1 MNITAWENELG
12 NDFDKSYILNGIRN
26 GFDIIDPVSSPA
38 RAYLKNHPSARP
50 SSPLYQK
57 ATEQVLTEIEN
68 GNYVKVPFT
77 PKIVSPLGVI
87 PKPDGG
93 VRLIHD
99 CSRPEGLAVNDYA
112 ENIPKHKYSTVDSA
126 ARLVSPN
133 CYMAKVDLKSAY
145 RVVPISD
152 SSQTVTGIHWEFK
165 DGIRY
170 FIDKKLPFGSRLA
183 PSIFHRLSQAVVR
196 IMSRKGFSNIVAY
209 LDDFF
214 ICESSKAQ
222 CIQSLNTLICLLRRL
237 GFMISWNKVVDP
249 THKLTFL
256 GIEIDSLGMHLRL
269 PDEKLHALKY
279 ELDNFSSRCRASK
292 KQLQSLIGKLNW
304 ASSVVYGGRV
314 FLRRL
319 INAMSSLKK
328 DSHKLRFNAEVLRD
342 LAWWHTFLQTFNG
355 KSLLLEKRAVTSVYT
370 DACNEGAGGHW
381 GNDWFY
387 TNWSADIPTALH
399 MHINEKEVLAVCLAA
414 HYWAPAWANKRI
426 IVFSDN
432 MVTVSSIN
440 KCTSRNST
448 VMHFLRYLFWLS
460 ARFNFHLS
468 SKHIKGKHNCLADC
482 VSRLHE
488 GKAYTSF
495 VSTLQMPT
503 PLFSL
508 LYHMSIRSLSLL
520 LSRHG
525 PKYAVAG

>member
-1 MNITAWENELG
+1 MPEKEIRSFFKIPNDVSLDTYMIQRLESIMKTATSVEQALFAIQLDCAAFCDG
-12 NDFDKSYILNGIRN
+12 CYFCGP
-26 GFDIIDPVSSPA
+26 GQVQDPC
-38 RAYLKNHPSARP
+38 RP
-50 SSPLYQK
+50 
-57 ATEQVLTEIEN
+57 
-68 GNYVKVPFT
+68 G
-77 PKIVSPLGVI
+77 
-87 PKPDGG
+87 
-93 VRLIHD
+93 
-99 CSRPEGLAVNDYA
+99 
-112 ENIPKHKYSTVDSA
+112 
-126 ARLVSPN
+126 
-133 CYMAKVDLKSAY
+133 
-145 RVVPISD
+145 
-152 SSQTVTGIHWEFK
+152 QTHCHI
-165 DGIRY
+165 
-170 FIDKKLPFGSRLA
+170 
-183 PSIFHRLSQAVVR
+183 
-196 IMSRKGFSNIVAY
+196 
-209 LDDFF
+209 
-214 ICESSKAQ
+214 
-222 CIQSLNTLICLLRRL
+222 
-237 GFMISWNKVVDP
+237 VDP

-355 KSLLLEKRAVTSVYT
+355 KSLLLEKRAVTSIYT
-370 DACNEGAGGHW
+370 DACDEGAGGHW

-387 TNWSADIPTALH
+387 TNWSADIPTSLH

-468 SKHIKGKHNCLADC
+468 STHIKGKHNCLADC
-482 VSRLHE
+482 VSRRYIAFL
-488 GKAYTSF
+488 SMR
-495 VSTLQMPT
+495 LQ
-503 PLFSL
+503 FS
-508 LYHMSIRSLSLL
+508 SIRNYLSVVMFLHLEVGLTNPVDNFHISRVLKGARRLL
-520 LSRHG
+520 GDSSCQKLPITPIILMQILPQLDIKSPRDISFWAACLVAFFSFFRKSNLSPLLEG
-525 PKYAVAG
+525 F